1 MRAVHWLVLA
11 LALGALVPLDAAA
24 QQPAP
29 SQQPAHPAAL
39 PQRQANYAWDND
51 LLRASFSYRDVLD
64 AALMKKLS
72 SGLPMIIA
80 MRAYVYREGEDIP
93 IALTTRLCRVVY
105 DLWDEVFRVHVSEPE
120 RGERDQAV
128 LLDSALRLC
137 TEARDLPVG
146 RRKDSAGRGLLVAGQ
161 AYFLGVVVDVNPVS
175 ADVVEQMRRWMSRP
189 TGSTEI
195 GPADALF
202 GNFVQL
208 FVRQIATSDKTL
220 PFRTQDVPQSVVP

>member
-1 MRAVHWLVLA
+1 MKRARWITLA
-11 LALGALVPLDAAA
+11 LALGGLAPLGASA
-24 QQPAP
+24 QQPAQ
-29 SQQPAHPAAL
+29 SQQPAHPGAL

-64 AALMKKLS
+64 PVLMKKLS
-72 SGLPMIIA
+72 SGLPMVVA
-80 MRAYVYREGEDIP
+80 MRAYVYRQGEDIP

-146 RRKDSAGRGLLVAGQ
+146 RRGLLAAGH

-220 PFRTQDVPQSVVP
+220 PFRTQNVPQSVVP